1 MFKRKGGRGVKGVL
15 NIVKKNCKVVKR
27 ERERGGRTSDSVD
40 LIAPS
45 YFCSADTAQE
55 CQLSGGLFSET
66 EEF

>member
-1 MFKRKGGRGVKGVL
+1 ML
-15 NIVKKNCKVVKR
+15 KKNCKIGGEGGGR
-27 ERERGGRTSDSVD
+27 ERTSDDVD

-66 EEF
+66 EAF

>member
-1 MFKRKGGRGVKGVL
+1 MLKTAILV
-15 NIVKKNCKVVKR
+15 
-27 ERERGGRTSDSVD
+27 ERERGEGGERTSDSVD

-66 EEF
+66 EAF

>member
-1 MFKRKGGRGVKGVL
+1 MGGVKGVL
-15 NIVKKNCKVVKR
+15 NNVKNCKIGR
-27 ERERGGRTSDSVD
+27 EGEGGGERTSDNVD

-66 EEF
+66 EAF

>member
-1 MFKRKGGRGVKGVL
+1 MFKRKGGGVKGVL
-15 NIVKKNCKVVKR
+15 NNVKKNCKIGR
-27 ERERGGRTSDSVD
+27 EGGGRERTSDDVD